1 MDTAY
6 ITRVNWGFDLVILGF
21 AKLRCSEH
29 IFQNLGVV
37 QLQLGW
43 SSSLT
48 QGLDRAFANLHDVVK
63 LANIMRQ
70 ILRDHTGVHRLVRIL
85 VVHWEGTPQA

>member
-6 ITRVNWGFDLVILGF
+6 ITRVNWGLDLVILGF
-21 AKLRCSEH
+21 AKLRCGEH
-29 IFQNLGVV
+29 IFQYLGVV

-48 QGLDRAFANLHDVVK
+48 QGLDRAFANLHHVVK

-70 ILRDHTGVHRLVRIL
+70 ILRDHTRVHRLVRIL
-85 VVHWEGTPQA
+85 VVHWEGAPQA